1 MKNIKI
7 LTIFLSFAILSSC
20 QKVIEVKI
28 DQGTTQLSVDGEV
41 TDQFGP
47 YTIMLTK
54 TQNYFNNN
62 PALGLKGAIVIIN
75 DSDGIV
81 DTLKEVSD
89 GKYQTNKLLGKIG
102 NKYNL
107 YIKSAEFGE
116 YNAQTEIRRA
126 FKFDTIYSKYE
137 EDDFSLQKKM
147 QYNVRY
153 SYTDNKGIGD
163 AVRVKVSIN
172 DTLQNK
178 PRDLEFHSDENV
190 DGNQIKDVRANR
202 DALKVNYK
210 VTIRLLSITHDYF
223 QFLTELEKQINNGGL
238 FSNPPANVRTN
249 IINKDPNGRKAT
261 GYFSGASIK
270 IKDVVVTK

>member
-7 LTIFLSFAILSSC
+7 LTIFLSFVILSSC
-20 QKVIEVKI
+20 QKVIDVKI
-28 DQGTTQLSVDGEV
+28 DQGATQLSVDGEI

-62 PALGLKGAIVIIN
+62 PALGVKGAIVIIN

-81 DTLKEVSD
+81 DTLKEISE

-107 YIKSAEFGE
+107 YVKSAEFGE
-116 YNAQTEIRRA
+116 YSAQTEIRRA

-137 EDDFSLQKKM
+137 EDDFSFKKQM
-147 QYNVRY
+147 QYDVRY
-153 SYTDNKGIGD
+153 SYTDNKGLGD
-163 AVRVKVSIN
+163 AIRVKYYIN

-178 PRDLEFHSDENV
+178 PDDLEFHSDENV
-190 DGNQIKDVRANR
+190 DGNQIKDLRVNR
-202 DALKVNYK
+202 KALKVNDK
-210 VTIRLLSITHDYF
+210 VTIKLLSITHDYF

-249 IINKDPNGRKAT
+249 ILNKDPNGIKAT
-261 GYFSGASIK
+261 GYFRGISLRL
-270 IKDVVVTK
+270 KDVVVTK